1 LTSLNS
7 QATCPEPETELSPA
21 LNLAPTSNFIAEA
34 RLEIGREMEA
44 GKSLVKRQR
53 SETQVRERSRCL
65 NMLGRICGAMAMK
78 RETHALAIHYLDQY
92 IWQFPY
98 QAMKI
103 VALGALTLA
112 LKMDDAEMISKFCF
126 QYLYNPER
134 TVKKSASHLKLKQK
148 RDPTREENRE
158 VKSKLSV
165 ILTAKISDDKKP
177 VREDFNLDEVLDF
190 ETHIMVKLG
199 FRLVAKTVNY
209 WVELFTASWDTF
221 VREACPQYQDAL
233 SFRTEK
239 HPRNLSYLLQLVE
252 LQQYSMGIYTQPKVG
267 LVLGGLYLV
276 GRMSLQESREET
288 PWEELCRYYRAS
300 LAKTTNLIFC
310 DGVGMN
316 PIFGDFLSLFG
327 VSMAHI
333 VESVQGL
340 SRWLLPES
348 VRVGEWRRVEGLNRE
363 DRLNTYL
370 YNEELFKIAS

>member
-1 LTSLNS
+1 
-7 QATCPEPETELSPA
+7 
-21 LNLAPTSNFIAEA
+21 
-34 RLEIGREMEA
+34 
-44 GKSLVKRQR
+44 
-53 SETQVRERSRCL
+53 
-65 NMLGRICGAMAMK
+65 MK
-78 RETHALAIHYLDQY
+78 RETHALAIHYLDQF
-92 IWQFPY
+92 IWGFPY
-98 QAMKI
+98 QAMKL

-158 VKSKLSV
+158 VKSKLSA
-165 ILTAKISDDKKP
+165 ILAAKIADDKKQP

-209 WVELFTASWDTF
+209 WVELFTAAWDAF
-221 VREACPQYQDAL
+221 VSEACPHYQEAL
-233 SFRTEK
+233 SFRNDK
-239 HPRNLSYLLQLVE
+239 LPRNLSYLLQLVE
-252 LQQYSMGIYTQPKVG
+252 LQQYCMGIYSQHKVG
-267 LVLGGLYLV
+267 LVLGALYLV
-276 GRMSLQESREET
+276 GRMSLQESREGT

-316 PIFGDFLSLFG
+316 PIFGDFLTLFG

-340 SRWLLPES
+340 GRWLLPES